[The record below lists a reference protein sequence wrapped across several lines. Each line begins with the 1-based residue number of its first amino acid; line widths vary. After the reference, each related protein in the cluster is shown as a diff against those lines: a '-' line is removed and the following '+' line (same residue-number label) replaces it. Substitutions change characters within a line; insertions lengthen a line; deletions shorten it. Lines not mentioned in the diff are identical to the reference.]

1 MPCDGVH
8 PLFEHGETRIGY
20 SICDGCDSP
29 RDRNTR
35 LADHVMV
42 TLQGRFSVRH
52 RRGRVVFDPSRAAMY
67 RSSDDYSTFHPDG
80 GDRGLIITSPA
91 INARLEPWQCVA
103 ISAEGQVRL
112 HDLTAR
118 LQSGE
123 ADVLGVEETLA
134 MVFDFDRTPPRASA
148 RARAKAEEIAHEV
161 ATHFDQPLPLAT
173 LSQQVG
179 LSPFAATRLFR
190 GATGF
195 TIHQYQVELRL
206 RHALALLM
214 QTDQPLA
221 QIAVATGF
229 ANQGHFGNHFR
240 RRYGVPPGRARSA
253 EGLKLLV
260 ADGRTLNAVDSRK
273 DV

>member
-1 MPCDGVH
+1 VPCDGVR
-8 PLFEHGETRIGY
+8 PLFEHGDTRIGY
-20 SICDGCDSP
+20 SVCDGCDSP

-35 LADHVMV
+35 LTDHVMV
-42 TLQGRFSVRH
+42 TLQGRYSVRH
-52 RRGRVVFDPSRAAMY
+52 RRGRVVFDPSRAAMF
-67 RSSDDYSTFHPDG
+67 RSADDYSTFHPAG
-80 GDRGLIITSPA
+80 GDHGLIISSATL
-91 INARLEPWQCVA
+91 NARLEPWQSVA

-112 HDLTAR
+112 HELAAR
-118 LQSGE
+118 LQAGE

-134 MVFDFDRTPPRASA
+134 TVFDLDRTPPRASP

-161 ATHFDQPLPLAT
+161 ATHFDQPLPLTT

-190 GATGF
+190 GATGL

-221 QIAVATGF
+221 QIALATGF

-240 RRYGVPPGRARSA
+240 RRYGVPPGRARRPD
-253 EGLKLLV
+253 GLKLLV
-260 ADGRTLNAVDSRK
+260 ADAAR
-273 DV
+273 